1 MGVGALYTLEE
12 AERFLADTAVTF
24 PMLWSEAIDPWRH
37 YDIYTGSDVRLLDPT
52 GERVGGRSMAYS
64 PAAVESLLRTL
75 E

>member
-1 MGVGALYTLEE
+1 
-12 AERFLADTAVTF
+12 
-24 PMLWSEAIDPWRH
+24 MLWSEAIDPWRH